1 MKINVVDY
9 FFIFLS
15 SLKFKKIVLNQNF
28 FVYLGIATFTLHFV
42 LVFANG

>member
-9 FFIFLS
+9 FLYFC
-15 SLKFKKIVLNQNF
+15 FKINCFESKF